1 MIIFIGYIGGNS
13 QFITK
18 VDNRVELNKTIEY
31 ELDNKE
37 FTSRSKDGL
46 KGVFTRERKLPL
58 KNLIVLI
65 MSSCSSIQRDLDRF
79 YKSVNNSDFNIREV
93 TKSAFSQAR
102 KKLNP
107 WAFKRLNEVVVKSFY
122 ENNEVYTWYGM
133 RVMAV
138 DGTRLVLP
146 NHPTVKE
153 EFGVHSFGPN
163 ADSERSLALSSV
175 FYDVL
180 NLVAVDS
187 QMAPYASSERDLLYK
202 HLEFAREEEDLILLD
217 RGYPSMALFFLLSAK
232 KLQFCVRMKDNWW
245 LEVAKFNKGGL
256 NEQIVTFKL
265 PKKDRK
271 LLKDFPEWHDKQIK
285 CRLIKVELD
294 SGENE
299 ILCTSLIDMEKYEYE
314 DFIQLYHYRWSE
326 EEAYKL
332 LKCRVEVENF
342 SGKNVIA
349 VKQDF
354 YAKMFLLTLCAAYA
368 HPIEEKVRQEYK
380 ANENRK
386 YDQKINRTNAI
397 AMTRD
402 ILISVFIKRD
412 YGAAIRAFDDVVS
425 KTREIIRPGR
435 SNERSHRPKKLY
447 SMNYKRL

>member
-1 MIIFIGYIGGNS
+1 MIIFIGYKGGNS
-13 QFITK
+13 QCLTK
-18 VDNRVELNKTIEY
+18 VDNRVKLNNIIEY

-58 KNLIVLI
+58 KNLLVLI
-65 MSSCSSIQRDLDRF
+65 MSSYSSIQRDLDRF
-79 YKSVNNSDFNIREV
+79 YKSLNNSDFNIRKA

-107 WAFKRLNEVVVKSFY
+107 WAFKRLNEVTVNTFY
-122 ENNEVYTWYGM
+122 ENNEVYTWNGM

-138 DGTRLVLP
+138 DGSRLILP
-146 NHPTVKE
+146 NHRTVKE

-163 ADSERSLALSSV
+163 ADSERSLALCSI

-180 NLVAVDS
+180 NLLAVDS
-187 QMAPYASSERDLLYK
+187 QIAPYASSERDLLYK
-202 HLEFAREEEDLILLD
+202 HLEYAKEEDLILLD
-217 RGYPSMALFFLLSAK
+217 RGYPSMALFFLLLAK
-232 KLQFCVRMKDNWW
+232 NLHFCVRMKDNWW
-245 LEVAKFNKGGL
+245 LEVDKFNKSGL

-271 LLKDFPEWHDKQIK
+271 LLKDFPEWYDKEIK
-285 CRLIKVELD
+285 CRLIKVELPT
-294 SGENE
+294 GENE
-299 ILCTSLIDMEKYEYE
+299 ILCTSLTDMEKYLHE
-314 DFIQLYHYRWSE
+314 DFIQLYHYRWNE
-326 EEAYKL
+326 EEAFKL

-342 SGKNVIA
+342 SGKTAIA

-368 HPIEEKVRQEYK
+368 HPIEEKVREEYK

-386 YDQKINRTNAI
+386 YDQKINRTNAV
-397 AMTRD
+397 AMTKE
-402 ILISVFIKRD
+402 ILIAVFIKRE
-412 YGAAIRAFDDVVS
+412 YVAAIRAFDDIVAR
-425 KTREIIRPGR
+425 TREIIRPGR
-435 SNERSHRPKKLY
+435 SNERNHRPKKLY

>member
-1 MIIFIGYIGGNS
+1 LIIFIGYKGGNS
-13 QFITK
+13 QCLTK
-18 VDNRVELNKTIEY
+18 VDNRVKLNNIIEY

-58 KNLIVLI
+58 KNLLVLI
-65 MSSCSSIQRDLDRF
+65 MSSYSSIQRDLDRF
-79 YKSVNNSDFNIREV
+79 YKSLNNSDFNIRKA

-107 WAFKRLNEVVVKSFY
+107 WAFKRLNEVTVNTFY
-122 ENNEVYTWYGM
+122 ENNEVYTWNGM

-138 DGTRLVLP
+138 DGSRLILP
-146 NHPTVKE
+146 NHRTVKE

-163 ADSERSLALSSV
+163 ADSERSLALCSI

-180 NLVAVDS
+180 NLLAVDS
-187 QMAPYASSERDLLYK
+187 QIAPYASSERDLLYK
-202 HLEFAREEEDLILLD
+202 HLEYAKEEDLILLD
-217 RGYPSMALFFLLSAK
+217 RGYPSMALFFLLLAK
-232 KLQFCVRMKDNWW
+232 NLHFCVRMKDNWW
-245 LEVAKFNKGGL
+245 LEVDKFNKSGL

-271 LLKDFPEWHDKQIK
+271 LLKDFPEWYDKEIK
-285 CRLIKVELD
+285 CRLIKVELPT
-294 SGENE
+294 GENE
-299 ILCTSLIDMEKYEYE
+299 ILCTSLTDMEKYLHE
-314 DFIQLYHYRWSE
+314 DFIQLYHYRWNE
-326 EEAYKL
+326 EEAFKL

-342 SGKNVIA
+342 SGKTAIA

-368 HPIEEKVRQEYK
+368 HPIEEKVREEYK

-386 YDQKINRTNAI
+386 YDQKINRTNAV
-397 AMTRD
+397 AMTKE
-402 ILISVFIKRD
+402 ILIAVFIKRE
-412 YGAAIRAFDDVVS
+412 YVAAIRAFDDIVAR
-425 KTREIIRPGR
+425 TREIIRPGR
-435 SNERSHRPKKLY
+435 SNERNHRPKKLY

>member
-1 MIIFIGYIGGNS
+1 MFIFIGYKGGNS
-13 QFITK
+13 QCVIK
-18 VDNRVELNKTIEY
+18 EDNRVKLNKNIEY

-46 KGVFTRERKLPL
+46 IGVFTRDRKLPL
-58 KNLIVLI
+58 KKLLVLI

-79 YKSVNNSDFNIREV
+79 YKSLNNSDFNIRKV

-107 WAFKRLNEVVVKSFY
+107 WAFKRLNEVTVNTFY
-122 ENNEVYTWYGM
+122 ENNEVYTWHGL

-138 DGTRLVLP
+138 DGSRLVLP

-153 EFGVHSFGPN
+153 EFGVHEFGPK
-163 ADSERSLALSSV
+163 ADSKRSLALCSV

-180 NLVAVDS
+180 NLLAIDS
-187 QMAPYASSERDLLYK
+187 QIAPYASSERDLLYK
-202 HLEFAREEEDLILLD
+202 HLEYAKEDDLILLD
-217 RGYPSMALFFLLSAK
+217 RGYPSMALFFLLLAK
-232 KLQFCVRMKDNWW
+232 KLHFCVRMKDNWW
-245 LEVAKFNKGGL
+245 LAVDKFDKSGL

-271 LLKDFPEWHDKQIK
+271 LLKDFPEWYDKEIE
-285 CRLIKVELD
+285 CRLIKVELPN
-294 SGENE
+294 GESE
-299 ILCTSLIDMEKYEYE
+299 ILCTSLTDMEKYVYD
-314 DFIQLYHYRWSE
+314 DFVELYHYRWNE
-326 EEAYKL
+326 EEAFKL
-332 LKCRVEVENF
+332 LKCRIEVENF
-342 SGKNVIA
+342 SGKTATA

-368 HPIEEKVRQEYK
+368 HPIEEKVRAEYK
-380 ANENRK
+380 ANEIRK

-397 AMTRD
+397 AMTKD
-402 ILISVFIKRD
+402 ILIAVFIKKD
-412 YGAAIRAFDDVVS
+412 YEPAMRAFDKIVE

-435 SNERSHRPKKLY
+435 SNDRKHRKKKLY
-447 SMNYKRL
+447 YMNYKRL

>member
-1 MIIFIGYIGGNS
+1 MGYKGGNS
-13 QFITK
+13 QCVTK
-18 VDNRVELNKTIEY
+18 EDNRVKLNKNIEY

-46 KGVFTRERKLPL
+46 IGVFTRDRKLPL
-58 KNLIVLI
+58 KNLLVLI

-79 YKSVNNSDFNIREV
+79 YKSLNNSDFNIRKA
-93 TKSAFSQAR
+93 TKSAFTQAR

-107 WAFKRLNEVVVKSFY
+107 WAFKRLNEVTVNTFY
-122 ENNEVYTWYGM
+122 ENNEVYTWYGL

-138 DGTRLVLP
+138 DGSRLVLP

-153 EFGVHSFGPN
+153 EFGVHEFGPK
-163 ADSERSLALSSV
+163 AESERSLALCSV

-180 NLVAVDS
+180 NLLAIDS
-187 QMAPYASSERDLLYK
+187 QIAPYASSERDLLYK
-202 HLEFAREEEDLILLD
+202 HLEYAKEDDLILLD
-217 RGYPSMALFFLLSAK
+217 RGYPGMALFFLLLAK
-232 KLQFCVRMKDNWW
+232 KLHFCVRMKDNGW
-245 LEVAKFNKGGL
+245 LAVDKFDKSGL

-271 LLKDFPEWHDKQIK
+271 LLKDFPEWYDKEIE
-285 CRLIKVELD
+285 CRLIKVELPN
-294 SGENE
+294 GESE
-299 ILCTSLIDMEKYEYE
+299 ILCTSLTDMEKYLYD
-314 DFIQLYHYRWSE
+314 DFVQLYHYRWNE
-326 EEAYKL
+326 EEAFKL

-342 SGKNVIA
+342 SGKTATA

-368 HPIEEKVRQEYK
+368 HPIEEKVREEYK
-380 ANENRK
+380 ANEMRK

-397 AMTRD
+397 AMTKD
-402 ILISVFIKRD
+402 ILIAVFIKKD
-412 YGAAIRAFDDVVS
+412 YHPAMHAFDKIVE

-435 SNERSHRPKKLY
+435 SNERKHRPKRLY

>member
-1 MIIFIGYIGGNS
+1 MRIFIGYKGGIS
-13 QFITK
+13 QFLIKTDK
-18 VDNRVELNKTIEY
+18 RVKTNNVIGY
-31 ELDNKE
+31 ELDSKE

-46 KGVFTRERKLPL
+46 KGVFTRERKLTL

-79 YKSVNNSDFNIREV
+79 FKSMNNADFNIREV

-102 KKLNP
+102 QKLNP
-107 WAFKRLNEVVVKSFY
+107 WAFKRLNEVTVNGFY

-133 RVMAV
+133 RLMAV

-146 NHPTVKE
+146 NHKTIKE
-153 EFGVHSFGPN
+153 EFGVHSFGPK
-163 ADSERSLALSSV
+163 ADSERSLALCSV

-180 NLVAVDS
+180 NLIAVDS
-187 QMAPYASSERDLLYK
+187 QMAPYSSSERDLFYK

-217 RGYPSMALFFLLSAK
+217 RGYPSIALFFLLMAK
-232 KLQFCVRMKDNWW
+232 KLNFCVRMKENWW
-245 LEVAKFNKGGL
+245 LEVDKFRKSGL
-256 NEQIVTFKL
+256 KEQIITLKL

-271 LLKDFPEWHDKQIK
+271 LLKEFPEWHDKEIK
-285 CRLIKVELD
+285 CRLILIEL
-294 SGENE
+294 ENNEVE
-299 ILCTSLIDMEKYEYE
+299 ILCTSLTDMEKYEHQ
-314 DFIQLYHYRWSE
+314 DFKELYHLRWNE

-332 LKCRVEVENF
+332 LKNRVEVENF
-342 SGKNVIA
+342 SGKTAIA

-354 YAKMFLLTLCAAYA
+354 YAKMFLLTLCSVYA
-368 HPIEEKVRQEYK
+368 FPIEEKVREEYS
-380 ANENRK
+380 ANDKRK
-386 YDQKINRTNAI
+386 HDQKINRTGAI

-402 ILISVFIKRD
+402 ILVAVFIKRD
-412 YGAAIRAFDDVVS
+412 YGAALCAFDKIVF

-435 SNERSHRPKKLY
+435 SNERNHRPKRSY

>member
-1 MIIFIGYIGGNS
+1 LFIFIGYKGGNS
-13 QFITK
+13 QSLTK
-18 VDNRVELNKTIEY
+18 EDNRDKLNNSIEY

-46 KGVFTRERKLPL
+46 IGVFTRERKLPL
-58 KNLIVLI
+58 KNLLVLI

-79 YKSVNNSDFNIREV
+79 YKSLNNSDFNIRKA
-93 TKSAFSQAR
+93 TKSAFTQAR

-107 WAFKRLNEVVVKSFY
+107 WAFKRLNEVAVNTFY

-138 DGTRLVLP
+138 DGSRLVLP

-153 EFGVHSFGPN
+153 EFGVHKFGPN
-163 ADSERSLALSSV
+163 ADSERSLALCSV

-180 NLVAVDS
+180 NLLAVDS
-187 QMAPYASSERDLLYK
+187 EIAPYASSERNLLYK
-202 HLEFAREEEDLILLD
+202 HLEYAKEDDLILLD
-217 RGYPSMALFFLLSAK
+217 RGYPSMALFFLLLAK
-232 KLQFCVRMKDNWW
+232 KLHFCVRMKDNWW
-245 LEVAKFNKGGL
+245 LEVDKFNKSGL

-271 LLKDFPEWHDKQIK
+271 LLKDFPEWFDKEIQ
-285 CRLIKVELD
+285 CRLIKVEL
-294 SGENE
+294 STGENE
-299 ILCTSLIDMEKYEYE
+299 ILCTSLTDTEKYLYD
-314 DFIQLYHYRWSE
+314 DFIQLYHYRWNE
-326 EEAYKL
+326 EEAFKL
-332 LKCRVEVENF
+332 FKCRVEVENF
-342 SGKNVIA
+342 SGKTATA

-354 YAKMFLLTLCAAYA
+354 YAKIFLLTLCAAYA
-368 HPIEEKVRQEYK
+368 HPIEEKVRAEYK
-380 ANENRK
+380 ANEMRK

-397 AMTRD
+397 AMTKD
-402 ILISVFIKRD
+402 ILIAVFIKKEYR
-412 YGAAIRAFDDVVS
+412 AAIQAFDDVVA

-435 SNERSHRPKKLY
+435 SNERNHRPKRLY

>member
-1 MIIFIGYIGGNS
+1 MIIFIGYIGGNTQS
-13 QFITK
+13 ITK

-79 YKSVNNSDFNIREV
+79 YKSVNNSDFNILEV

-122 ENNEVYTWYGM
+122 ENNEVYTWSGM

-146 NHPTVKE
+146 NHPSVKE

-180 NLVAVDS
+180 NLLAVDS

-202 HLEFAREEEDLILLD
+202 HLEFAREDEDLILLD

-245 LEVAKFNKGGL
+245 LEVDKFNKGGL

-265 PKKDRK
+265 PKKDRR
-271 LLKDFPEWHDKQIK
+271 LLKDFPEWHDKEIK

-368 HPIEEKVRQEYK
+368 HPIEEKVREEYK

-435 SNERSHRPKKLY
+435 SNERKHRLKKLY